1 MHIFKT
7 NIKLYQTDAAGLLFF
22 SRLFEIAHDA
32 YQDFLDNAQFGISE
46 ILKNR
51 DFLTP
56 VIHAEADYKMPLEA
70 GDTIEVRMNAG
81 EIGRS
86 SYTLLYDILKNNHV
100 AGQVKIIHVSVDRR
114 SGKKIDIPER
124 LKDILLR
131 QLKD

>member
-7 NIKLYQTDAAGLLFF
+7 NIKLYQTDAAGILFF
-22 SRLFEIAHDA
+22 SRLFEVVHDA
-32 YQDFLDNAQFGISE
+32 YQDFLDKAQFGISE

-70 GDTIEVRMNAG
+70 GDAIEVRINIG

-86 SYTLLYDILKNNHV
+86 SYTLLYDILKNNQI

-114 SGKKIDIPER
+114 SGKKIGIPER
-124 LKDILLR
+124 LKDILL
-131 QLKD
+131 QYLND